1 MLMIFAVF
9 VHPLKRIS
17 YWKCFHN
24 CVLGSVFI
32 GLPGLQFNFASVG
45 PINSW
50 EHKGWV
56 ESNRLSTRIESTL
69 MMSRNDFNLYRVDLY
84 RNDLVSQWPSPLELR
99 RCEDIKGIVT
109 PQGPEKFRHSW
120 ETGPKEFLNSW
131 LDYALSFYDFSVSSQ
146 VRACLIV
153 GATGVLV
160 FLK

>member
-1 MLMIFAVF
+1 MPCI
-9 VHPLKRIS
+9 RS
-17 YWKCFHN
+17 
-24 CVLGSVFI
+24 
-32 GLPGLQFNFASVG
+32 NFGRLEASSLAYRDCNFCAG
-45 PINSW
+45 RTSKQLR
-50 EHKGWV
+50 HKGWV
-56 ESNRLSTRIESTL
+56 ESNRIPTCTQSTL